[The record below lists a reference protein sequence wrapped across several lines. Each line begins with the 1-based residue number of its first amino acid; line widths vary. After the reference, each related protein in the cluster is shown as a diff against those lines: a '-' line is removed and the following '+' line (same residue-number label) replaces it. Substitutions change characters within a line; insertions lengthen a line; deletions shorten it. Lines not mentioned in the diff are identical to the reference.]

1 MAAFSATSMPAAF
14 LGRLVPDG
22 FLLIVD
28 GSLEVMNQAVPLLGV
43 EAADRLPQL
52 VDQAAKAAAR
62 FRID

>member
-1 MAAFSATSMPAAF
+1 
-14 LGRLVPDG
+14 
-22 FLLIVD
+22 LLIVD

-62 FRID
+62 FKID